1 MIGIF
6 IDTPV
11 VCSATAM
18 LVLLAGHGTPFAP
31 IEGIH
36 LVQKAMTVLVGEWGA
51 SFVAIIVILFAFSS
65 IVANY
70 IYAENNLY
78 FLHLDNPTAIWGL
91 RIATCCTVI
100 LGTVM
105 SFPLMW
111 QLTDIIMACMAITN
125 LTAILLLSPWCTLL
139 PVIICDSANL
149 VCVQRSIL
157 CATRILNSSSP
168 RTHGMK
174 YHESNCNYR
183 SIDPVFLLKSP

>member
-6 IDTPV
+6 IDTLV

-125 LTAILLLSPWCTLL
+125 LTAILLLSPVVHTIASDYLR
-139 PVIICDSANL
+139 
-149 VCVQRSIL
+149 QRKLGVRPTFDPMRYPDIEQQL
-157 CATRILNSSSP
+157 SP
-168 RTHGMK
+168 DAWDEVPR
-174 YHESNCNYR
+174 E
-183 SIDPVFLLKSP
+183 